1 MYMWRDEI
9 DDPEYQDEW
18 KDNNRVEGHTDTE
31 EYKDL
36 YYQPITCLRKP
47 ILNALTGYKYPYL
60 IGSKDEERFYIIM
73 TSDPFEPKEACRLFF
88 SSPEEYEFFSGN
100 KVCDKSK
107 HRFRDNQLKF
117 R

>member
-1 MYMWRDEI
+1 MWQDEI

-18 KDNNRVEGHTDTE
+18 KDTVPAERA
-31 EYKDL
+31 EYDDL

-47 ILNALTGYKYPYL
+47 ILNAITGYKYPYL

-88 SSPEEYEFFSGN
+88 SSPEEYEDFSGN

-107 HRFRDNQLKF
+107 RRFRDNQLKF